1 MKGWLFLSTFPFR
14 VSKKQ
19 QPPFKQKQTQL
30 GAPPLQQPLEE
41 LSLYQ
46 PTWPEGELLEWV

>member
-41 LSLYQ
+41 LSLCQ